1 MGYSKTAEEVRLS
14 NILLVGTDF
23 DNSSAVSK
31 TLCNSG
37 YRIFYADN
45 GKAALEFLRTHPI
58 SLTIIN
64 GLPQESDSI
73 DLLRRIKEQ
82 ATQSLVM
89 LISDRKDVN
98 TAVTAMKLGAADYLS
113 NPVTPEDLVSATEKA
128 LGPSKLGLSAL
139 RSHED
144 ELGMTHSEGMRKIK
158 MMVDQVANTDATVL
172 ILGESG
178 VGKGL
183 LAELLH
189 RQSLR
194 RDKSFIKVN
203 CAALPGELLE
213 SELFGYEKGAF
224 TGAHRR
230 KPGRFEFAHQGTIFL
245 DEIGEL
251 DLPLQAKLLQVLQ
264 DGEFSRLGGEGDIR
278 VNARVLASTNRNLE
292 QAVEAGTFRNDLYY
306 RLNVVSITV
315 PPLRARQEDIPLLTD
330 YFLRKYTEQYNRPAR
345 VISPETLAFFRGY
358 PWPGN
363 VRELENFVKRIVL
376 LGTEEIPPQGLHNP
390 QVAEGGSSPLNSSPL
405 PMAHPPNGGG
415 AAEAEPSFAGGLKE
429 VARRAA
435 REAERLAIQEALNH
449 TNWNRT
455 QAAKLLRISYKAL
468 LYKMRMTGLSSK
480 EHML

>member
-1 MGYSKTAEEVRLS
+1 LGSIKTAEEIRLS
-14 NILLVGTDF
+14 NILLVGTDL
-23 DNSSAVSK
+23 DDRSAVSK
-31 TLCNSG
+31 TLLNSG

-45 GKAALEFLRTHPI
+45 GKAALESLRTHPI

-64 GLPQESDSI
+64 GLPQESTSSI
-73 DLLRRIKEQ
+73 DLLRQIKEQ
-82 ATQSLVM
+82 ATESSVI

-98 TAVTAMKLGAADYLS
+98 TAVTAMKLGAADY
-113 NPVTPEDLVSATEKA
+113 
-128 LGPSKLGLSAL
+128 
-139 RSHED
+139 
-144 ELGMTHSEGMRKIK
+144 
-158 MMVDQVANTDATVL
+158 NTDATVL
-172 ILGESG
+172 IRGESG

-183 LAELLH
+183 VAELLH

-194 RDKSFIKVN
+194 RDKPFIKVN
-203 CAALPGELLE
+203 CAALPLELLE

-230 KPGRFEFAHQGTIFL
+230 KPGKFEFAHQGTIFL

-251 DLPLQAKLLQVLQ
+251 GLPLQAKLLQVLQ
-264 DGEFSRLGGEGDIR
+264 DGEFSRLGGEGDVR
-278 VNARVLASTNRNLE
+278 VDARVLASTNRNLE

-306 RLNVVSITV
+306 RLNVVSLTV
-315 PPLRARQEDIPLLTD
+315 PPLRARQEDIPLLAD

-345 VISPETLAFFRGY
+345 VLSPKTLAFFRGY

-376 LGTEEIPPQGLHNP
+376 LGTEEITIQGLHNP
-390 QVAEGGSSPLNSSPL
+390 QVPEGGSSPLNRDPL
-405 PMAHPPNGGG
+405 PMAPPPNGDS
-415 AAEAEPSFAGGLKE
+415 AAEAEAPFAGGLKE

-435 REAERLAIQEALNH
+435 RVAERLAIQEALKQ

-455 QAAKLLRISYKAL
+455 QAAKLLQISYKAL
-468 LYKMRMTGLSSK
+468 LYKMQMTGLSSK